1 MNTLTLCAAAL
12 LTTASLASMEAARCS
27 VDPTLEANKALAA
40 NALDTIFNKRDVSAV
55 DKYISTTYLQHNPA
69 VADGRDALKS
79 FMALFPSDSKFE
91 LGTQA
96 ADGDLVWTHARYS
109 GIPGLNTSIAVDVF
123 RVKDGM
129 IVEHWDVIQEE
140 VPAAK
145 TVSGRPM
152 FPIIESSTSMPPVPK
167 GCGDASATPCESK
180 EELDANKALAAKAL
194 DAFFNKRDASAVDAY
209 IGAEYLQHN
218 PHVGDGREELKAF
231 IKTFSSGS
239 KYELGAQVAE
249 RDLVWTHGRYTGIPG
264 LDVMIIVDI
273 FRVKDGKLVEH
284 WDVAEKEVTKTVSGR
299 PMFPVEG

>member
-1 MNTLTLCAAAL
+1 MNALKSCAVTL
-12 LTTASLASMEAARCS
+12 LTIANLASMKAARCS

-40 NALDTIFNKRDVSAV
+40 NALDAIFNKRDVSAV

-69 VADGRDALKS
+69 VGDGRDALKS
-79 FMALFPSDSKFE
+79 FMALFPSNSKFE

-123 RVKDGM
+123 RVKDGK

-140 VPAAK
+140 IPASK
-145 TVSGRPM
+145 TASGRPM
-152 FPIIESSTSMPPVPK
+152 FPIESSTPFPSVPK
-167 GCGDASATPCESK
+167 RCEDASTPCESK
-180 EELDANKALAAKAL
+180 EQLDANKVLVAKAL
-194 DAFFNKRDASAVDAY
+194 DAFFNKRDVNAVDTY
-209 IGAEYLQHN
+209 IGTEYLQHN
-218 PHVGDGREELKAF
+218 PHVGDGPEELKAF
-231 IKTFSSGS
+231 IETFLSGS

-249 RDLVWTHGRYTGIPG
+249 GDLVWTHGRYTGIPG

-284 WDVAEKEVTKTVSGR
+284 WDVSEKEVTKTVSGR
-299 PMFPVEG
+299 PMFPIEG